1 MFQHPFLY
9 PNETGTFMKSL
20 LNNPKKNIERF
31 YILVGRGHYN
41 GTIMPAKAAFWVDL
55 LIKLHLGCLNISLYD
70 GVAGR

>member
-1 MFQHPFLY
+1 MFQHPFLH
-9 PNETGTFMKSL
+9 PNEIGTFMKSL
-20 LNNPKKNIERF
+20 LNNPKKIIERF

-70 GVAGR
+70 GITGR